1 MSIKKTEAYFQLE
14 ELLQKRILII
24 DGAMGTMIQQK
35 KLAEEDFRGD
45 QFKDH
50 SVALKGNNDI
60 LCITRPE
67 VIESIHLDYLEA
79 GANIIETNS
88 FNATW
93 ISQRDYKLESYVRD
107 INVAAARCAKNA
119 AQKFKKKNPTRPVFV
134 AGCLGPTNTTASMSP
149 RVSDPGFR
157 SITFDQLKHAY
168 SEQARALIEGGAD
181 ILLPETV
188 FDTLNLKAVIFA
200 FEELFEELGQRWPV
214 MISMTITDNSGRVLS
229 GQTAEACY
237 NSIRHAHALS
247 VGINCALGAREM
259 RPFLAQLSKVAEC
272 YVSCYPNAGLPN
284 PLAPSGYDETPEI
297 TGRHVQ
303 EFASAG
309 LVNLVGGCCG
319 TTPSHIKQIAK
330 YVDAIRPRKIPAVEK
345 ALRLSGLE
353 PLNIP
358 CNGTHPFIMVGE
370 RTNVTG
376 SPKFSKLIKEGKL
389 SEALEVARQQVES
402 GANILDVNFDE
413 ALLNGEECMRTFLNL
428 LAVEPDIAKVPIM
441 IDSSKWSVI
450 EEGLKCVQGK
460 CIVNSISLKEGEEKF
475 LERAKLV
482 DRYGA
487 AMIVM
492 AFDEKGQASTLE
504 EKIRICVRAYTI
516 LTEKAGIAPE
526 NIIFDPNVLTIATG
540 MKEHDHYGINF
551 IEAVREIKKR
561 CPYSFTSGGISNVS
575 FSFRGN
581 NKVREAMHSVFLY
594 HTIQAGL
601 DMAIVNAGMLEVYE
615 EIAPD
620 LKKKVEDV
628 VLCRHP
634 DASENLIELATN
646 LAQAKDVKTDSKA
659 LDLWRQGCVED
670 RLAHALMKGI
680 TNYVDQDTEEALK
693 KYGTPLDV
701 IEGPLMSGMKL
712 VGDLFG
718 QGKMF
723 LPQVVK
729 SARVM
734 KQSVAYLEPF
744 IAAAKK
750 PGSQSHQGTIILA
763 TVKGDVHD
771 IGKNIVS
778 VVLSCNGYNVVD
790 LGVMVSCETIIEAI
804 KKHKA
809 DYIGLS
815 GLITPSLDEI
825 IFNAQEFERQKINL
839 PLLIGGATTSNAH
852 TALKIAPLYS
862 APVVR
867 VADASLVID
876 TMTNLKNPKLREG
889 FEKDLRAKQEGL
901 RLHFD
906 ARPTDEL
913 WTYEEAKTKAPL
925 IEFNQS
931 TISNMPFYGTKYF
944 QDLTLEEITP
954 YIDWSPLFW
963 AFSLKGTYPK
973 ILEHKDF
980 GSEAK
985 KLFEDAIIML
995 ESLKR
1000 DKQLHPCAALGFWPA
1015 TRKEDDIVV
1024 FDDRKNKIAT
1034 LNFLRQQR
1042 KDISAPHSL
1051 TDFISTK
1058 QDFIGLFAVTVG
1070 NELEAIAKQ
1079 YQANKDDYSAILVK
1093 AIGDRLAEAMAEMV
1107 HHWARLQFGV
1117 ERAGDLTP
1125 EDFINEKYKTIR
1137 PAPGYPSCPDHTEK
1151 EKIWNL
1157 LQVEKNLKARLTEN
1171 FAMTPPSTVAGY
1183 IFAHPDSRYFNILK
1197 IGEDQLKNYCER
1209 KGWDLKTGKK
1219 WLAPILT

>member
-1 MSIKKTEAYFQLE
+1 MSLKKTATYLQLE
-14 ELLQKRILII
+14 GLLQDRILII
-24 DGAMGTMIQQK
+24 DGAMGTMIQK
-35 KLAEEDFRGD
+35 YKLTEEEFRGKE
-45 QFKDH
+45 FSDH

-60 LCITRPE
+60 LCLTRPE
-67 VIESIHLDYLEA
+67 IIERIHLEYLEA

-93 ISQRDYKLESYVRD
+93 ISQRDYKLESRIRD
-107 INVAAARCAKNA
+107 INLAAARCARNA
-119 AQKFKKKNPTRPVFV
+119 AEQFKKDNPTRPVFV

-168 SEQARALIEGGAD
+168 SEQARALLEGGVD

-237 NSIRHAHALS
+237 NSIQHANALS

-272 YVSCYPNAGLPN
+272 FVSCYPNAGLPN

-303 EFASAG
+303 EFATAG
-309 LVNLVGGCCG
+309 LINLVGGCCG
-319 TTPSHIKQIAK
+319 TTPDHIKQITK
-330 YVDAIRPRKIPAVEK
+330 YVSTLPPRKIPIVEK

-353 PLNIP
+353 PLNTP
-358 CNGTHPFIMVGE
+358 CQGQHPFMMVGE

-376 SPKFSKLIKEGKL
+376 SPKFSKLIKEGKIT
-389 SEALEVARQQVES
+389 EALEVARQQVES

-450 EEGLKCVQGK
+450 EEGLKCLQGK
-460 CIVNSISLKEGEEKF
+460 CIVNSISMKEGETKF
-475 LERAKLV
+475 LEHAKLIH
-482 DRYGA
+482 RYGA

-492 AFDEKGQASTLE
+492 AFDEKGQAATLE
-504 EKIRICVRAYTI
+504 EKVNICVRAYKL
-516 LTEKAGIAPE
+516 LTEKAGIPPAD
-526 NIIFDPNVLTIATG
+526 IIFDPNVLTIATG
-540 MKEHDHYGINF
+540 MKEHDRYGINF
-551 IEAVREIKKR
+551 IEAIREIKKR
-561 CPYSFTSGGISNVS
+561 CPGSFTSGGISNVS

-594 HTIQAGL
+594 HAIQAGL

-615 EIAPD
+615 EIEPT
-620 LKKKVEDV
+620 LRQKVEDV

-634 DASENLIELATN
+634 DASENLIEFATK
-646 LAQAKDVKTDSKA
+646 LAQGKDAKIDTRVLDS
-659 LDLWRQGCVED
+659 WREASVDE
-670 RLAHALMKGI
+670 RLSHALVKGI

-693 KYGTPLDV
+693 KYGTPLNV
-701 IEGPLMSGMKL
+701 IEGPLMSGMKI

-744 IAAAKK
+744 MAKDK
-750 PGSQSHQGTIILA
+750 ITGGQNRQGTIVIA

-778 VVLSCNGYNVVD
+778 VVLGCNGYNVVD
-790 LGVMVSCETIIEAI
+790 LGVMVTCEHIIEAI
-804 KKHKA
+804 KKHNP
-809 DYIGLS
+809 DFIGLS

-825 IFNAQEFERQKINL
+825 IFNAKEFERLKINI

-852 TALKIAPLYS
+852 TALKIAPHYTP
-862 APVVR
+862 PVVR

-876 TMTNLKNPKLREG
+876 TITQLKNPSLRER
-889 FEKDLRAKQEGL
+889 FIKDHRDKQEAL
-901 RLHFD
+901 RLHFGQKPE
-906 ARPTDEL
+906 REM
-913 WTYEEAKTKAPL
+913 WTYEDAQSRAPSL
-925 IEFNQS
+925 TFSHS
-931 TISNMPFYGTKYF
+931 TVATMPFYGVKYF
-944 QDLTLEEITP
+944 NDLTLEEIIP

-963 AFSLKGTYPK
+963 AWSLKGTFPK
-973 ILEHKDF
+973 ILENQNY
-980 GSEAK
+980 GNEAK
-985 KLFEDAIIML
+985 KLYNDALAML
-995 ESLKR
+995 ETLKKSKR
-1000 DKQLHPCAALGFWPA
+1000 LHPRAALGFWPA
-1015 TRKEDDIVV
+1015 TRHHDDVHVYNDQKQKIV
-1024 FDDRKNKIAT
+1024 N
-1034 LNFLRQQR
+1034 LNFLRQQL
-1042 KDISAPHSL
+1042 KDIETPHCL
-1051 TDFISTK
+1051 ADFISSK
-1058 QDFIGLFAVTVG
+1058 QDFIGLFTVTTGQEV
-1070 NELEAIAKQ
+1070 EFLAKE
-1079 YQANKDDYSAILVK
+1079 YQDRRDDYSSILIK
-1093 AIGDRLAEAMAEMV
+1093 SIGDRLAEAMAEMI
-1107 HHWARLQFGV
+1107 HHWARLQLGI
-1117 ERAGDLTP
+1117 ENNKELNHA
-1125 EDFINEKYKTIR
+1125 DFLNEKYKTIR
-1137 PAPGYPSCPDHTEK
+1137 PAPGYPACPDHTEK
-1151 EKIWNL
+1151 AKIWDL
-1157 LQVEKNLKARLTEN
+1157 LQVKDKLNAHLTEN
-1171 FAMTPPSTVAGY
+1171 FSMSPASTVAGY
-1183 IFAHPDSRYFNILK
+1183 IFAHPESRYFNILK
-1197 IGEDQLKNYCER
+1197 IGEDQLKNYCQR
-1209 KGWDLKTGKK
+1209 KGWGIDLGKK
-1219 WLAPILT
+1219 WLAPIL